1 MGAPLGRPRRSVR
14 RAAMR
19 RGWRGPALA
28 LSLLL
33 HLAAGWWLLF
43 GLPPRKMPEA
53 TSPSAV
59 DVVFEGGAPEDV
71 PAPPSEGPPAPLEP
85 PTPGALPAPPSPPA
99 APPMPQVAEPAPPA
113 EAPAAPPMPRVAEAP
128 PLPAPFAPPSF
139 LPPAAPSLP
148 APPSAA
154 PPVPPPLAQGP
165 AAPPPP
171 APPLAEPPVA
181 RALPLPPLASQPAP
195 SEFSVPP
202 PPPPAETP
210 RESEVAALPLP
221 PPPAPEPPSAPPEPA
236 QARPSPV
243 PAPRPPQVAQPQPAR
258 PRSSPPANSPFA
270 GALDLSQG
278 PPITL
283 SRPSAPSAPGGAG
296 LRRDREA
303 AAPNLTANADAP
315 NAQLRIR
322 GANLGADWRSAFM
335 AWLREHGYYPRQAA
349 EAGEDGT
356 AVVRFT
362 VDRTG
367 RVSGLQLI
375 GRSGSIWLDAGAQ
388 ALLRGRS
395 VPPFPASTREDS
407 AEIDLTINY
416 ILRRR

>member
-1 MGAPLGRPRRSVR
+1 MNAAGLSAGRTPLRPPAGLRPPARPRRAARR
-14 RAAMR
+14 RA
-19 RGWRGPALA
+19 GHPWRGPALVV
-28 LSLLL
+28 SVLL
-33 HLAAGWWLLF
+33 HLAVLWWALF
-43 GLPPRKMPEA
+43 GLPPREMNERS
-53 TSPSAV
+53 SPAAV
-59 DVVFEGGAPEDV
+59 DVVYEGGAPESL

-85 PTPGALPAPPSPPA
+85 PTPGALPDLPSP
-99 APPMPQVAEPAPPA
+99 
-113 EAPAAPPMPRVAEAP
+113 PPMPRLAEAPPPAPAPEAEALPAPDPVAPPPAAP
-128 PLPAPFAPPSF
+128 PLPAPPQP
-139 LPPAAPSLP
+139 LP
-148 APPSAA
+148 
-154 PPVPPPLAQGP
+154 PPPLAQVP
-165 AAPPPP
+165 AIQAPAIQAPPP
-171 APPLAEPPVA
+171 LA
-181 RALPLPPLASQPAP
+181 RALPPLPSRPAP
-195 SEFSVPP
+195 SDLSL
-202 PPPPAETP
+202 PPPPAEAPGTP
-210 RESEVAALPLP
+210 EVAALPLP
-221 PPPAPEPPSAPPEPA
+221 PPFVPAPAAPPDPA
-236 QARPSPV
+236 QARPVPR
-243 PAPRPPQVAQPQPAR
+243 PAPPPPQTAEPRAR
-258 PRSSPPANSPFA
+258 PASPFA

-278 PPITL
+278 PPVSL
-283 SRPSAPSAPGGAG
+283 GRPAAPAAPGGAG
-296 LRRDREA
+296 QRRDQQA
-303 AAPNLTANADAP
+303 AASTAPPNADAP

-395 VPPFPASTREDS
+395 VPPFPTSTREDS